1 MSYCGK
7 CGQPKNPNGVCYNC
21 ARIENDARR
30 YGRGDPGMGDRR
42 DHWDWVP
49 RSRRRS
55 WRSSATSTR
64 TRATD
69 LKLSKA
75 AVEVLPPPADF
86 RLIKYSE
93 HLHRGVNQFLA
104 DVYEEKRLLSEI
116 LLNAELSQAEIVRLR
131 QRHLTTYLPKLVHAW
146 CYEWRKVL
154 SEPDIGVVVRY
165 YGLDG
170 KLRSLTGMLH
180 EIASSSSAAVKMQR
194 SALKCLQQPEQIRQL
209 EGVAAREAR
218 HILARSEP
226 GGGERKR

>member
-49 RSRRRS
+49 RSRQKP
-55 WRSSATSTR
+55 WRSSAKSTR
-64 TRATD
+64 RHATNV
-69 LKLSKA
+69 KLSKA
-75 AVEVLPPPADF
+75 AVEVLPSPADLRF
-86 RLIKYSE
+86 IKYSE

-116 LLNAELSQAEIVRLR
+116 LLNAELSKAEIVRLR

-154 SEPDIGVVVRY
+154 SEADIGVVVRY

-170 KLRSLTGMLH
+170 KLRSLTGMVH
-180 EIASSSSAAVKMQR
+180 EIASSSSTELKIHR
-194 SALKCLQQPEQIRQL
+194 SALSWLQQPAQRRQL
-209 EGVAAREAR
+209 EAIAVRVAGP
-218 HILARSEP
+218 ILARSDPRRE
-226 GGGERKR
+226 EQKR